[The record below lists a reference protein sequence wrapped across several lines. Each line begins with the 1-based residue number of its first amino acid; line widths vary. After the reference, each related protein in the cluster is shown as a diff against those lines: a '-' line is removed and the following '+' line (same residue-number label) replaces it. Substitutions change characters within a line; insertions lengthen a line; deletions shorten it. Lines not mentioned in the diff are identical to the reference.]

1 MLSALKLDVPFRLRN
16 DKNGQNPTKK
26 KSTKNELLFD
36 EDGDIIVDRKDVQ
49 ENVELIITLEHQLS
63 TNLANVGNQMWRGS
77 FYLSDYLFH
86 LREKELKQEVDQQ
99 NRGAW
104 LELGAGTGMVSI
116 IASMMHL
123 DSEESL
129 IYATDLPEIVPLT
142 KRNIERNGAL
152 KSVSVIPFDLIAN
165 DIPQCISECYLEL
178 ILAADIIY
186 DNSLTKGIVC
196 TIYALILKQLNLSVV
211 FFQM

>member
-1 MLSALKLDVPFRLRN
+1 
-16 DKNGQNPTKK
+16 
-26 KSTKNELLFD
+26 
-36 EDGDIIVDRKDVQ
+36 
-49 ENVELIITLEHQLS
+49 
-63 TNLANVGNQMWRGS
+63 
-77 FYLSDYLFH
+77 
-86 LREKELKQEVDQQ
+86 
-99 NRGAW
+99 
-104 LELGAGTGMVSI
+104 MVSI

-123 DSEESL
+123 ASEESL
-129 IYATDLPEIVPLT
+129 FYATDLPEIVPLT

-196 TIYALILKQLNLSVV
+196 TIYALILKQLNHHHIHSDEKCKKLLTCYFSVEKRYNFTIDNMEV
-211 FFQM
+211 SAPAYDFIKCLDELCVKTENLDRRLKVS